1 MIDTDSFGFT
11 ITDVARMTRSL
22 LEKRIATAGMG
33 ITAGEARALI
43 HIAALDGA
51 RQNRI
56 AERLGV
62 EPMTACSY
70 IDRLEQ
76 RGLVERTPDP
86 DDRRAK
92 NVMTTDSA
100 RQLIDNILDIGTAIR
115 EDALNGLSPAESE
128 AMMAALRKVRRN
140 LGKLLTSENEDM
152 AAK

>member
-1 MIDTDSFGFT
+1 LIDTDTFGFA

-22 LEKRIATAGMG
+22 LEKRIAAAGMG
-33 ITAGEARALI
+33 ITPGEARALV

-62 EPMTACSY
+62 EPMTACGY
-70 IDRLEQ
+70 VDRLEQ
-76 RGLVERTPDP
+76 RGLVARFPDP

-92 NVMTTDSA
+92 NVMATDSA
-100 RQLIDNILDIGTAIR
+100 RQLIDNILEIGTALR
-115 EDALNGLSPAESE
+115 EDALDGLSAAESE

-140 LGKLLTSENEDM
+140 LGNLLTVENEDV